1 MMEGESGEPVED
13 ELECVTLSVVIY
25 ERLTE

>member
-13 ELECVTLSVVIY
+13 ELESVTLSVVIY
-25 ERLTE
+25 ARLTE